1 MDSVIRIISI
11 MSSREKAHFRKYA
24 QLHQREKNKNYF
36 RLYESILDGPVSAA
50 ELRKRFKGT
59 RIYTHF
65 SSEMNYL
72 FEQLM
77 RALLNFHL
85 NSSNS
90 YKLLKLIFYIEI
102 LLEKGER
109 KKAAKLLRQAKE
121 TAYQYEDFSLIIKA
135 IELEEQALFKQG
147 ILDYLGKLESLE
159 QERQLATHKITN
171 LNRLRLLREQVR
183 QFQYTHIFVNYP
195 ERYPAVFN
203 HPLLKS
209 PAQALS
215 KLALENW
222 YYVKCIIGYLTRN
235 LEKGVAASRVYLA
248 FLEEN
253 DSLFPDAKLLPALS
267 NYLLMLSLLNAKEEF
282 MEVMKKLDALE
293 EKGTLDGHYIQY
305 IRYAR
310 YFELAYQTD
319 DKELALDIL
328 ERTVMLLQKQN
339 KHLGEAQ
346 KDYLFYYALR
356 CCIDLRDFDQG
367 FELMNLWYELG
378 GEEFSTSLRR
388 IFKLII
394 IYEMGYFQWL
404 ETEAQTT
411 YKVLKKHKKYARLE
425 KTFIA
430 FFRKVGANP
439 MREAQLLPRLYQD
452 LLVIKDTKDDNK
464 YFDYIDYAKWCGQRI
479 AALDN

>member
-1 MDSVIRIISI
+1 
-11 MSSREKAHFRKYA
+11 MSSREKAYFRKYA
-24 QLHQREKNKNYF
+24 QLHQREKDKNYF
-36 RLYESILDGPVSAA
+36 RLYESILDGPVENARA
-50 ELRKRFKGT
+50 LRLRFKGS

-77 RALLNFHL
+77 KALLNFHL
-85 NSSNS
+85 NSKNS
-90 YKLLKLIFYIEI
+90 HKLLKLIFYIEI

-135 IELEEQALFKQG
+135 IELEERALFKQG
-147 ILDYLGKLESLE
+147 ILDFLGKLESLE
-159 QERQLATHKITN
+159 QERQLATDKISN

-183 QFQYTHIFVNYP
+183 EFQYTHIFVNYP
-195 ERYPAVFN
+195 ERYPEVFA
-203 HPLLKS
+203 HSLLEDS
-209 PAQALS
+209 SQALS

-222 YYVKCIIGYLTRN
+222 YYVKSIIGYLTRN
-235 LEKGVAASRVYLA
+235 LEEGVAASRVYLE

-253 DSLFPDAKLLPALS
+253 EYLFPDSKLLPAIS

-282 MEVMKKLDALE
+282 LKGMEKLDALE
-293 EKGTLDGHYIQY
+293 QKGTLDGNYIKY

-310 YFELAYQTD
+310 FFELAYQTS
-319 DKELALDIL
+319 DKKLALEML
-328 ERTVMLLQKQN
+328 ERTIFLLNEQN
-339 KHLGEAQ
+339 EYLGEAQ

-356 CCIDLRDFDQG
+356 CCIDLRDFEQG

-394 IYEMGYFQWL
+394 IYELGYFQWL
-404 ETEAQTT
+404 ETEVQTT

-430 FFRKVGANP
+430 FFRKISANP
-439 MREAQLLPRLYQD
+439 TREAQLLPRFYQD
-452 LLVIKDTKDDNK
+452 LLTIKATKEDNK

-479 AALDN
+479 AAFNT